1 MVKLI
6 VGERGSGKTKKLIDA
21 VRAASEVSKGNVVC
35 IEKGDTLRFD
45 LNHRI
50 RLIDINQYGVSRA
63 DAYYGFISGLL
74 AGNYDITEVFGDAT
88 IKILFGKDDRNLEEL
103 ADFVERVERLAA
115 NSSAEVIFAISCAEA
130 DLPERIR
137 KFVVETV

>member
-6 VGERGSGKTKKLIDA
+6 VGERGSGKTKQLIDA
-21 VRAASEVSKGNVVC
+21 VSAAAKMSKGNVVC
-35 IEKGDTLRFD
+35 IEKGDSLRFD

-50 RLIDINQYGVSRA
+50 RLININEYGVRGA

-74 AGNYDITEVFGDAT
+74 AGNYDITEIFGDAT
-88 IKILFGKDDRNLEEL
+88 MRILFGNDEKDFE
-103 ADFVERVERLAA
+103 AMAKFVERVEKLAEGIGA
-115 NSSAEVIFAISCAEA
+115 NIIFTISCSMT

-137 KFVVETV
+137 KFVIE

>member
-6 VGERGSGKTKKLIDA
+6 VGERGSGKTKRLLDS
-21 VRAASEVSKGNVVC
+21 VSAAAKASKGNVVC
-35 IEKGDTLRFD
+35 IEKGDSLRFG

-50 RLIDINQYGVSRA
+50 RLININEYEVRGA

-74 AGNYDITEVFGDAT
+74 AGNYDITEIFGDAT
-88 IKILFGKDDRNLEEL
+88 MKILNSDDKNLEDM
-103 ADFVERVERLAA
+103 ADFIVRVEKLAEKIG
-115 NSSAEVIFAISCAEA
+115 AEVIFTISCAPA

-137 KFVVETV
+137 KYVIE

>member
-21 VRAASEVSKGNVVC
+21 VRAASQVSKGNVVC
-35 IEKGDTLRFD
+35 VEKGDTLRFD

-50 RLIDINQYGVSRA
+50 RLIDINEYDVRGA
-63 DAYYGFISGLL
+63 EAYYGFISGLL
-74 AGNYDITEVFGDAT
+74 AGNYDITEIFGDAT
-88 IKILFGKDDRNLEEL
+88 VKILFGKEERNLEEM
-103 ADFVERVERLAA
+103 ADFIERVERLAGS
-115 NSSAEVIFAISCAEA
+115 SSAEVIFAISCAVE

-137 KFVVETV
+137 KFVVENV